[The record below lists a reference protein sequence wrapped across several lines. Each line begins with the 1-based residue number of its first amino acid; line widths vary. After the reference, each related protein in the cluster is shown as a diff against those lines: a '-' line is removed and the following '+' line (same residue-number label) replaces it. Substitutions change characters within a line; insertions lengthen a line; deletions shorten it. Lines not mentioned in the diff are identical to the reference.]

1 MQSNS
6 DSFHDDFT
14 SEVEVTRRHTL
25 RMLGLG
31 AGAVLL
37 GSADLQAAPS
47 IPALFHPTNGVGNVI
62 LAFGT
67 EWKWATSTCDGKYKR
82 HAGVDIGG
90 AAVAGTAVY
99 AAFDGTVKIKFV
111 DTKGWKGCVVIE
123 HSDSKGNKFT
133 TTYWHINY
141 SVGTTVKKGDKIGE
155 IADLG
160 GLTTNHLHYGLR
172 AAPYSAVAQRGALP
186 YTMAC
191 DGDPQFPEWFLR
203 GL

>member
-1 MQSNS
+1 
-6 DSFHDDFT
+6 
-14 SEVEVTRRHTL
+14 
-25 RMLGLG
+25 MLFVGG
-31 AGAVLL
+31 DLL
-37 GSADLQAAPS
+37 AAPS

-62 LAFGT
+62 LPFGA
-67 EWKWATSTCDGKYKR
+67 EWKWTPATSMCDGKFKR

-99 AAFDGTVKIKFV
+99 AAYDGTVKIKFV
-111 DTKGWKGCVVIE
+111 DTTGGWKGCVVIE

-133 TTYWHINY
+133 TTYWHLNY
-141 SVGTTVKKGDKIGE
+141 SVGATVKKGEKIGT

-160 GLTTNHLHYGLR
+160 GKTTNHLHYGLR

-186 YTMAC
+186 YTMPC
-191 DGDPQFPEWFLR
+191 NGDPQFPEWFLR